1 MKILVTES
9 QYNKV
14 ISESNN
20 FYIISV
26 EEMEEKMKLF
36 FTSADDYKR
45 NLGMFIRFYFHY
57 DLDNINF
64 TWYPQL
70 NNKNYATFQ
79 LVCHFPMDSKN
90 KHALQFSFS
99 DYKQDGTNRGVFNGY
114 SWVEDGMKMFSS
126 LYLINSQSMGERAYQ
141 SNMEDIRNY
150 TKEFAKETKKYIR

>member
-1 MKILVTES
+1 
-9 QYNKV
+9 
-14 ISESNN
+14 
-20 FYIISV
+20 
-26 EEMEEKMKLF
+26 
-36 FTSADDYKR
+36 
-45 NLGMFIRFYFHY
+45 
-57 DLDNINF
+57 
-64 TWYPQL
+64 
-70 NNKNYATFQ
+70 
-79 LVCHFPMDSKN
+79 MDSKN